1 MLRSAAPAAGAADP
15 ARPSPALSPAASS
28 APATTVWWSILR
40 TTMKLPLIRKS
51 AFLGGSAMLFLA
63 LVARAAC
70 VSGWLRPVRIA
81 GGSMAET
88 LLGDHWRIRCPQ
100 CGIWHRCD
108 VEQVPQDQRVVCP
121 NCGRPHDADRAAER
135 VIGQRVLIDRW
146 PALRGDWQSRRG
158 AMVAIRRADSPSGF
172 AVKRLIGVPGETISI
187 VDGDVW
193 LGTNKLYRKTWAELL
208 AVAIPIHD
216 DRFRAVLDLAADND
230 DQGLSKP
237 DTKTRPAAD
246 DPVATASLPVAG
258 SDAGSETVSKLVS
271 EAVSN
276 AANNA
281 GSETVGAAGRRGE
294 DEGAAEIRGV
304 DGRRAEGRWAGWRP
318 VGTASGWHPMPW
330 GYSWLA
336 SEVPPSGKGWL
347 AFQPASGRGV
357 IRDFDAYNQALSRH
371 LEPVN
376 DLVLRFD
383 AVLDD
388 LATLELVLRPAR
400 RPGVRFEISRRSG
413 CRIWMLDESSPRL
426 VGNVPLPVIAHA
438 GHRRRIGV
446 AHCDRQ
452 AILAV
457 NDRELARIAWESP
470 SPFLANA
477 RAQPALRNDSS
488 LDSASMVAIG
498 AAGGRVEIRALWLA
512 RDIHYLPASAPGSP
526 RLWRLAED
534 EWFVLGDNAA
544 ASTDSRD
551 WGSRRVLTKDLTGV
565 VRTF

>member
-1 MLRSAAPAAGAADP
+1 
-15 ARPSPALSPAASS
+15 
-28 APATTVWWSILR
+28 
-40 TTMKLPLIRKS
+40 MKLRPVWKS
-51 AFLGGSAMLFLA
+51 ALLGGWAVLFLA
-63 LVARAAC
+63 LVARVSC
-70 VSGWLRPVRIA
+70 VSGWIRPVRIA

-100 CGIWHRCD
+100 CGIGHRCD
-108 VEQVPQDQRVVCP
+108 VAQIPRDQRVVCP

-135 VIGQRVLIDRW
+135 VIGQRVFIDRW
-146 PALRGDWQSRRG
+146 PAIRGDWQSRRG
-158 AMVAIRRADSPSGF
+158 AVVAIRREDSPSGF
-172 AVKRLIGVPGETISI
+172 AVKRLIGMPGETIAI

-193 LGTNKLYRKTWAELL
+193 LGANKLYQKTWAELL

-216 DRFRAVLDLAADND
+216 DRFRAVGDWAADND
-230 DQGLSKP
+230 GQRPHNP
-237 DTKTRPAAD
+237 DDVTRPAAVD
-246 DPVATASLPVAG
+246 RVDTANVAMAGSDGG
-258 SDAGSETVSKLVS
+258 SDAGSREEDERGL
-271 EAVSN
+271 ERQ
-276 AANNA
+276 
-281 GSETVGAAGRRGE
+281 GADGRR
-294 DEGAAEIRGV
+294 A

-318 VGTASGWHPMPW
+318 VGTASGWHATPW
-330 GYSWLA
+330 GYCWLA
-336 SEVPPSGKGWL
+336 SKVPPSGTGWL
-347 AFQPASGRGV
+347 AFQPASGQGV

-376 DLVLRFD
+376 DLLLRFD

-388 LATLELVLRPAR
+388 SATLELVLRPAR

-413 CRIWMLDESSPRL
+413 CRIWTLDESSPRL
-426 VGNVPLPVIAHA
+426 VRHVPLPVITTA

-457 NDRELARIAWESP
+457 NERELARLDWESP
-470 SPFLANA
+470 SPLIANT
-477 RAQPALRNDSS
+477 RPQPALRNDS
-488 LDSASMVAIG
+488 LPDSATGVAIG

-512 RDIHYLPASAPGSP
+512 RDIHYLPASEPWSP
-526 RLWRLAED
+526 RLWRLAEG

-551 WGSRRVLTKDLTGV
+551 WKSRRVRTGDFTGV